1 MANNK
6 RQSGSKKRP
15 MSKRRKKLLWRRR
28 LFLSGCFL
36 LCVLIVAGAVGICKH
51 FFFQEK
57 SPTKQSEETVA
68 ETGTDYFSETSTQ
81 KDADISSTESQTEK
95 DKETTTKN
103 ESKNE
108 TTSSTNSSKKS
119 FYDGVTYRSPTA
131 VPADIFKHGRNLM
144 LLNNDYELPEN
155 FEWNLVYWSNGQ
167 PVDALYLNSSAYDSV
182 KAVDKAAYEPLKQ
195 LFSDAAKAGVPL
207 QLVSAYRSIDL
218 QDRLF
223 TRSVNSY
230 INQGYSKS
238 DAIKKANY
246 ARTFTG
252 TSEHNSGYGFDIL
265 QQGNFTLSESFEN
278 TAQFKWLIENAENYG
293 FILRYRKDK
302 ISETGIMYE
311 PWHFRYVGVEHA
323 KRINELDMCLEEYIA
338 YLDAGNS

>member
-1 MANNK
+1 MAYNKNQNNRK
-6 RQSGSKKRP
+6 RKSS
-15 MSKRRKKLLWRRR
+15 SKRRKQLILRRR
-28 LFLSGCFL
+28 IFLSGCFV
-36 LCVLIVAGAVGICKH
+36 LCVLIVVGAVNL
-51 FFFQEK
+51 FNRLFL
-57 SPTKQSEETVA
+57 
-68 ETGTDYFSETSTQ
+68 
-81 KDADISSTESQTEK
+81 TEK
-95 DKETTTKN
+95 ADAEPETKIERTSESTTAEQTFAVSTTEQTTEKPKQ
-103 ESKNE
+103 EE
-108 TTSSTNSSKKS
+108 TTSSVTSSNKGS
-119 FYDGVTYRSPTA
+119 FYDGVAYRSPTA

-155 FEWNLVYWSNGQ
+155 FKWNLVYWSNGQ
-167 PVDALYLNSSAYDSV
+167 PVDAMYLNSSAYDSV

-195 LFSDAAKAGVPL
+195 MFNDAAKAGVPL

-302 ISETGIMYE
+302 ISQTGIMYE

-323 KRINELDMCLEEYIA
+323 KRINELDMCLEEYIS
-338 YLDAGNS
+338 YLDSGNS